1 MPYDM
6 TKFGQVCLGFRT
18 CWKTFFLAGMVFHL
32 AARFSAKIIV
42 SAETERFWGSIPL
55 GPKLPWPDV
64 KPFWEHCVC

>member
-1 MPYDM
+1 MLED
-6 TKFGQVCLGFRT
+6 L
-18 CWKTFFLAGMVFHL
+18 FLAGMVFHL